1 ASNPYAEF
9 NIFGDPFAAYQ
20 VFHAGIPVTLVPLDS
35 TNTIPV
41 NEEFFDVFQQQQETF
56 EAQYCFKSLKIIRDN
71 WFDNQ
76 FYTSYFMWDSFA
88 SGVAISIM
96 SKADNFDGEND
107 FAEMKYLNITVV
119 TSNEPYGVRD
129 GSNPFFDGRAVP
141 KFNLEKGGVHSG
153 HVQTGLQ
160 DPFCIVKGSDRGIC
174 QDGYTKEVA
183 GPEAVQVLV
192 AQEAKPNQDVHSPL
206 NRQFFKS
213 FLDVLNVHHP
223 SGRFN
228 FTTEFPFYREI
239 LYK

>member
-1 ASNPYAEF
+1 
-9 NIFGDPFAAYQ
+9 
-20 VFHAGIPVTLVPLDS
+20 
-35 TNTIPV
+35 
-41 NEEFFDVFQQQQETF
+41 
-56 EAQYCFKSLKIIRDN
+56 
-71 WFDNQ
+71 
-76 FYTSYFMWDSFA
+76 MWDSFA

-96 SKADNFDGEND
+96 SKADNYDGENE

-213 FLDVLNVHHP
+213 FLDVSVWNQ
-223 SGRFN
+223 
-228 FTTEFPFYREI
+228 
-239 LYK
+239 

>member
-1 ASNPYAEF
+1 
-9 NIFGDPFAAYQ
+9 
-20 VFHAGIPVTLVPLDS
+20 
-35 TNTIPV
+35 
-41 NEEFFDVFQQQQETF
+41 
-56 EAQYCFKSLKIIRDN
+56 
-71 WFDNQ
+71 
-76 FYTSYFMWDSFA
+76 
-88 SGVAISIM
+88 
-96 SKADNFDGEND
+96 
-107 FAEMKYLNITVV
+107 
-119 TSNEPYGVRD
+119 
-129 GSNPFFDGRAVP
+129 
-141 KFNLEKGGVHSG
+141 

-239 LYK
+239 LYKPNRTIRTRGRPVVLDMDMSAGDFIALIYLLKAPVEIVDLKVAV